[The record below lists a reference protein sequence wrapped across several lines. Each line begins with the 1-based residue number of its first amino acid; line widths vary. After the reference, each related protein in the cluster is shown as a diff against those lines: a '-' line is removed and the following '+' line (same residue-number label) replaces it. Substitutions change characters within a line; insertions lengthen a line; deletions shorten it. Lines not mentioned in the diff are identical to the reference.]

1 MRLKAAAAKKYGNGN
16 FIPKGSGNNKVF
28 IPASNHPYVLAGK
41 GDPANDSIRSSRDS
55 MRKMMQADAV
65 VASGSNQS
73 SGQANVNAP
82 TIVTD
87 NSNKSSV
94 NNNYGTPHSTSPS
107 NRTSQLLLANNND
120 F

>member
-1 MRLKAAAAKKYGNGN
+1 MINDFKPARL
-16 FIPKGSGNNKVF
+16 IP
-28 IPASNHPYVLAGK
+28 
-41 GDPANDSIRSSRDS
+41 
-55 MRKMMQADAV
+55 
-65 VASGSNQS
+65 NQS

-107 NRTSQLLLANNND
+107 NRTSQFLLANNND